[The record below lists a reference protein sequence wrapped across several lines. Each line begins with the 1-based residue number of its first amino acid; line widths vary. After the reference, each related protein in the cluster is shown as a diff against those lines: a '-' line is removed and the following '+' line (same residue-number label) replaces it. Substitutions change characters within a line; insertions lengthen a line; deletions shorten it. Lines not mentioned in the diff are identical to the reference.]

1 MVCYPQTTCVR
12 DAPFRGNF
20 TPLQNAVLKKKGAIY
35 VALAIGCQKSRSN
48 LSINMNGVAVIIMS
62 CLSHDFDIF
71 MHVFRPVFKVSHL
84 NIYILTLKHRPNEF
98 GH

>member
-1 MVCYPQTTCVR
+1 
-12 DAPFRGNF
+12 
-20 TPLQNAVLKKKGAIY
+20 
-35 VALAIGCQKSRSN
+35 
-48 LSINMNGVAVIIMS
+48 MNGVAVIIMS

>member
-1 MVCYPQTTCVR
+1 
-12 DAPFRGNF
+12 
-20 TPLQNAVLKKKGAIY
+20 
-35 VALAIGCQKSRSN
+35 
-48 LSINMNGVAVIIMS
+48 MNGVAVIIMS

-98 GH
+98 GHWINFQKVLRPTSRDLFARLAAWRPKKLAGSVRWETREVDL